1 MIELKYLNQTGLS
14 KELEE
19 NCKSYCK
26 KNEKHILDRYNKAKN
41 NYRSSLRFCSD
52 MMRLCVAVMLLEDTK
67 EKYDKLKIDEKIFLD
82 TASDIGIWCK
92 NNSDKGLAEYLW
104 IENHLKAEL
113 FRLGR
118 LQFQLRELP
127 SWVNHLKKCGINGGD
142 TVLYI
147 HIPQGMP
154 LDIYECQKSISQA
167 REFFNVHFS
176 EKRISAFVCE
186 SWLIYPK
193 NKEFMSENSNII
205 KFMNLFEIVGSIA
218 YSSQAIERVFGKKRL
233 FVSSY
238 SENTTLQKQLK
249 AYLKSGSKPGI
260 GIGIIKF

>member
-1 MIELKYLNQTGLS
+1 MIELKYLNQIGLS

-19 NCKSYCK
+19 NCKAYFK
-26 KNEKHILDRYNKAKN
+26 KNEKRVLGRYNKAKN
-41 NYRSSLRFCSD
+41 NYRSSLHCCSD
-52 MMRLCVAVMLLEDTK
+52 MMRLCVALMLLEDTK
-67 EKYDKLKIDEKIFLD
+67 KKYDQLKIDEKIFLD

-118 LQFQLRELP
+118 LQFQLRQLP
-127 SWVNHLKKCGINGGD
+127 NWDNHLKKCGINSGD
-142 TVLYI
+142 TVLNI

-154 LDIYECQKSISQA
+154 LAIDECQKSISQA
-167 REFFNVHFS
+167 REFFKNHFP
-176 EKRISAFVCE
+176 EKRIAAFVCE
-186 SWLIYPK
+186 SWLLYPK
-193 NKEFMSENSNII
+193 NEEFMSANSNII
-205 KFMNLFEIVGSIA
+205 QFMKLFEIIGSIP
-218 YSSQAIERVFGKKRL
+218 YSTQAIERVFGKKRL

-260 GIGIIKF
+260 GIGIIKY